1 MLSNYSFTTNVKQ
14 KNKITGKCVKM
25 AREKEYDLKKHLGHG
40 ENTLQYL
47 NGLNCFEVLHSIG
60 QTMLTYIPGY
70 FFFASYVGER
80 PWWLFTRPQQR
91 KKEES
96 ERLRVELDQIKF
108 MRSHAYKTI
117 PKSDTHIAIHSRT
130 YTALQPTPG
139 LMISNL
145 D

>member
-40 ENTLQYL
+40 ENILQYL

-70 FFFASYVGER
+70 FFFRELRWGKAMVAFYKAS
-80 PWWLFTRPQQR
+80 T
-91 KKEES
+91 KEERRKRKAKS
-96 ERLRVELDQIKF
+96 RD
-108 MRSHAYKTI
+108 RSDKVYA
-117 PKSDTHIAIHSRT
+117 
-130 YTALQPTPG
+130 
-139 LMISNL
+139 
-145 D
+145 